1 MMDNK
6 SKILIIFIFWLGFF
20 LPFLGQGEIFAVDYQ
35 YIEPQEVK
43 EMVIDSRVE
52 TQGTVVALPGALGL
66 QFFYI
71 NGCQIYSYY
80 KDFPELEE
88 GDKVKVRGV
97 VSQAQGEKRIKI
109 KEKADIEV
117 LGKDE
122 LISPLLISTQDV
134 ELSLVG
140 SLIQVQGQ
148 VIEKKSPRL
157 FLKDGEREIV
167 IYFKDHAEIDKRKYQ
182 EGDFLKVTGVLSLS
196 NEELRILPRRDEDL
210 NFIFSSPELI
220 NEEEMNFL
228 ILGDNEEDQGVVDFQ
243 SIKPY
248 FFIGIS
254 VLIIILIV
262 LILLKKRISV
272 K

>member
-1 MMDNK
+1 MVGNK
-6 SKILIIFIFWLGFF
+6 GKILIIFIFLLGFF
-20 LPFLGQGEIFAVDYQ
+20 LPFLRKEEIFAADYQ
-35 YIEPQEVK
+35 YVDPLEIK
-43 EMVIDSRVE
+43 EMAVDSRVE
-52 TQGTVVALPGALGL
+52 TQGVVVALPGALGL

-88 GDKVKVRGV
+88 GDKIRVRGI
-97 VSQAQGEKRIKI
+97 VSQSQGEKRVKT
-109 KEKADIEV
+109 KEKADIQV
-117 LGKDE
+117 LGKE
-122 LISPLLISTQDV
+122 KLVSPLLTNVQDI
-134 ELSLVG
+134 EPALVG

-157 FLKDGEREIV
+157 FLKDGEEEIV
-167 IYFKDHAEIDKRKYQ
+167 VYFKDHAKIDKGKYQ

-196 NEELRILPRRDEDL
+196 KGELRILPRCDDDL

-220 NEEEMNFL
+220 SEEEISFL
-228 ILGDNEEDQGVVDFQ
+228 ILDDKGEDKGVIDFQ
-243 SIKPY
+243 LIKPY

-254 VLIIILIV
+254 VLIIVLII
-262 LILLKKRISV
+262 LILLKKRISA